1 MQLDFPIIRMVLYG
15 VLAFWS
21 FILFC
26 LAAARLNYTNHLPR
40 GDPLNGGRSFYDPI
54 VVEVLITTLMTMPF
68 AVFIILSIHK
78 RWEHPVVSTFL
89 AEIVGLSVLWIF
101 WIAGAAGTTSPWGN
115 LGFCQQFEACRVLSA
130 LVAFA
135 WLGWFTITA
144 LLAFSLLF
152 SIANKAAF
160 EPLHGRWNP
169 RQSQYVDNV
178 VRA

>member
-1 MQLDFPIIRMVLYG
+1 MQLDFPIIRMGLYG
-15 VLAFWS
+15 LLTFWS
-21 FILFC
+21 FVLFC
-26 LAAARLNYTNHLPR
+26 LAATRLNYTTHLPK
-40 GDPLNGGRSFYDPI
+40 GDPLNGGRPFYDPI

-68 AVFIILSIHK
+68 SIFIALSIHK

-101 WIAGAAGTTSPWGN
+101 WIAGAAGTTNPWGA
-115 LGFCQQFEACRVLSA
+115 LGWCQQFEACRVLSA

-135 WLGWFTITA
+135 WLGWLTLTA

-169 RQSQYVDNV
+169 RQSQYTDNV